1 MSKLPACEN
10 RLPDTERLLCFPL
23 FISRFFNNLKASP
36 FGISSAFLMPCPPE
50 SRSVFAHFPGGQ
62 FASIDWS
69 FLPDIGTPGR
79 RRRHQMNALKF
90 SGPSRRILLG
100 SDNHH
105 LISAVSSTLIKAG
118 FHVDTANDYD
128 HLEVFWMRTRHDIVL
143 FEVSRPDSIE
153 SATESALRIKRQDA
167 RQFIAYLADANLQM
181 SGLTGDAIFSRNL
194 HTLPQALRA
203 ALGEEV

>member
-1 MSKLPACEN
+1 
-10 RLPDTERLLCFPL
+10 
-23 FISRFFNNLKASP
+23 
-36 FGISSAFLMPCPPE
+36 
-50 SRSVFAHFPGGQ
+50 
-62 FASIDWS
+62 
-69 FLPDIGTPGR
+69 
-79 RRRHQMNALKF
+79 MNALKF
-90 SGPSRRILLG
+90 SGPSLRILLG

-105 LISAVSSTLIKAG
+105 LVSAVSSTLLKAG
-118 FHVDTANDYD
+118 FHVDTANDYN
-128 HLEVFWMRTRHDIVL
+128 HLEVLWTRTRHDIVL